1 MSILFISERIT
12 TFAERINIPTQVH
25 EFSIAMSIVDLSVE
39 YAKRDNACVVKE
51 VEVEVGELS
60 GIVVGALEFALE
72 SAVKN
77 TLLERAGIRIRLVPG
92 KARCSKCQHEYPVS
106 ELYTECPQCGSGFP
120 EIIQGKE
127 LRVKSLTV
135 D

>member
-1 MSILFISERIT
+1 M
-12 TFAERINIPTQVH
+12 H
-25 EFSIAMSIVDLSVE
+25 EFSIAVNIVDLSVE
-39 YAKRDNACVVKE
+39 YAQRDNAREVKE

-60 GIVVGALEFALE
+60 GIVVEALEFALE

-77 TLLERAGIRIRLVPG
+77 TLLENALIRILSVPG
-92 KARCSKCQHEYPVS
+92 KAKCSQCHHEYPAG
-106 ELYTECPQCGSGFP
+106 ELYSVCPQCGSGFP

-127 LRVKSLTV
+127 LRLKSLSV